1 MLNEY
6 IDIQKVLTNAGYR
19 YFSRKGD
26 IIQDSYM
33 WYPPNTRFGAIGV
46 RRALVAVTFTLE
58 EMIKEAEL
66 YAS

>member
-33 WYPPNTRFGAIGV
+33 WYPPHTTKSQP
-46 RRALVAVTFTLE
+46 LMEAVTFTLE
-58 EMIKEAEL
+58 QMIKEAEL

>member
-1 MLNEY
+1 MLNDNEY

-33 WYPPNTRFGAIGV
+33 WYPPNTRFGAL
-46 RRALVAVTFTLE
+46 AHAVTFTLE

>member
-6 IDIQKVLTNAGYR
+6 IDIHKVLIEAGYR

-33 WYPPNTRFGAIGV
+33 WYPPNIEGTKFGAM
-46 RRALVAVTFTLE
+46 TFTLE

>member
-6 IDIQKVLTNAGYR
+6 IDIQKVLTEAGYR
-19 YFSRKGD
+19 YRARKGD
-26 IIQDSYM
+26 IIQDAYM
-33 WYPPNTRFGAIGV
+33 WYPPNIEGTKFGAM
-46 RRALVAVTFTLE
+46 TFTLE

>member
-6 IDIQKVLTNAGYR
+6 IDIHKVLIEAGYR

-33 WYPPNTRFGAIGV
+33 WYPPNTRFG
-46 RRALVAVTFTLE
+46 RSFAVTFTLE

-66 YAS
+66 YAT

>member
-6 IDIQKVLTNAGYR
+6 IDIHKVLTEAGYR
-19 YFSRKGD
+19 YWSRKGD

-33 WYPPNTRFGAIGV
+33 WYPPNIAGLTFKHCAI
-46 RRALVAVTFTLE
+46 TFTLE

>member
-6 IDIQKVLTNAGYR
+6 IDIHKVLIEAGYR

-33 WYPPNTRFGAIGV
+33 WYPPNTRFGALG
-46 RRALVAVTFTLE
+46 AVTFTLE

>member
-6 IDIQKVLTNAGYR
+6 IDIHKVLTQAGYR
-19 YFSRKGD
+19 YWSRKGD
-26 IIQDSYM
+26 IIQNSYM
-33 WYPPNTRFGAIGV
+33 WYVPNIDAHNKHCAI
-46 RRALVAVTFTLE
+46 TFTLE

>member
-1 MLNEY
+1 MLNDNEY

-33 WYPPNTRFGAIGV
+33 WYPPNTRFGSV
-46 RRALVAVTFTLE
+46 MEAVTFTLE
-58 EMIKEAEL
+58 QMIKEAEL

>member
-6 IDIQKVLTNAGYR
+6 IDIHKVLTQAGYR
-19 YFSRKGD
+19 YWARKGD

-33 WYPPNTRFGAIGV
+33 WYPPNIAGFKFGAM
-46 RRALVAVTFTLE
+46 TFTLE